1 MRHPVVAG
9 KFYPRGEAEVIGEI
23 EKCFLSPL
31 GPGEIPKLTKGERRI
46 VGAVVPH
53 AGYEFSGPVAAH
65 VYAALAKDGF
75 PETFIIVGPN
85 HSGTGSFVAMT
96 TEDFL
101 TPLGTCRVDK
111 DIASR
116 LERRVN
122 NDPFAHQHEHSIEVQ
137 LPFIQYFDRNV
148 KFLPITMA
156 MQDYDTAKEV
166 GAQLRSA
173 CCGKDVVVIASTDF
187 SHYVTEKQAR
197 TEDMKVIDQILALNP
212 KGVYDTVLR
221 RDVSMCGYGPV
232 MTMLEAV
239 EGSEAK
245 LLKYGTSGDVVP
257 MSEVVGY
264 GGIVVR
270 R

>member
-1 MRHPVVAG
+1 M
-9 KFYPRGEAEVIGEI
+9 EAV

-31 GPGEIPKLTKGERRI
+31 GPGEIPKLAKGERKI

-65 VYAALAKDGF
+65 VYAELAKDGF
-75 PETFIIVGPN
+75 PEAFVIIGPN
-85 HSGTGSFVAMT
+85 HGGMGSFVAIT
-96 TEDFL
+96 TEDFV
-101 TPLGTCRVDK
+101 TPLGTCKIDK
-111 DIASR
+111 EMASKM
-116 LERRVN
+116 ECWVED
-122 NDPFAHQHEHSIEVQ
+122 DPFAHQHEHSIEVQ

-166 GAQLRSA
+166 GTHLRSA
-173 CCGKDVVVIASTDF
+173 IGTRDVVVIASTDF
-187 SHYVTEKQAR
+187 SHYVTEQKAR

-212 KGVYDTVLR
+212 RGVYETVIR

-239 EGSEAK
+239 GGSEAK
-245 LLKYGTSGDVVP
+245 LLKYGTSGDAYP
-257 MSEVVGY
+257 MPEVVGY

>member
-1 MRHPVVAG
+1 MRHPAVAG
-9 KFYPRGEAEVIGEI
+9 KFYPRRETEVIEAI
-23 EKCFLSPL
+23 ERCFLSPL

-65 VYAALAKDGF
+65 VFAELAKDGF
-75 PETFIIVGPN
+75 PETFVIIGPN
-85 HSGTGSFVAMT
+85 HGGMGGFVAMT
-96 TEDFL
+96 TEDFS
-101 TPLGTCRVDK
+101 TPLGTCQVDK
-111 DIASR
+111 ELASR
-116 LERRVN
+116 LERWVD
-122 NDPFAHQHEHSIEVQ
+122 NDPFAHRNEHSIEVQ

-148 KFLPITMA
+148 KYLPITMT

-166 GAQLRSA
+166 GARLRSA
-173 CCGKDVVVIASTDF
+173 IGGKDVIVIASTDF
-187 SHYVTEKQAR
+187 SHYVTEKKAR
-197 TEDMKVIDQILALNP
+197 TEDMKVIDQILALDP

-239 EGSEAK
+239 QGREAK
-245 LLKYGTSGDVVP
+245 LLRYGTSGDVYP
-257 MSEVVGY
+257 MAEVVGY

>member
-1 MRHPVVAG
+1 MRHPAVAG
-9 KFYPRGEAEVIGEI
+9 KFYPRREAEVIEEM

-75 PETFIIVGPN
+75 PETFIIIGPN

-96 TEDFL
+96 TEDFI

-116 LERRVN
+116 LERWVN
-122 NDPFAHQHEHSIEVQ
+122 NDPFAHQYEHSIEVQ

-221 RDVSMCGYGPV
+221 RDMSMCGYGPV

-239 EGSEAK
+239 EGNEAK
-245 LLKYGTSGDVVP
+245 LLKYGTSGDVFP

-264 GGIVVR
+264 GGIIVR